1 MEKNGGGDESW
12 MGAIK
17 GGSWKGEQLVECCR
31 EARWKV
37 AKGVGELKGMGAG
50 VYGLGRTRGRKYS

>member
-17 GGSWKGEQLVECCR
+17 GGSWKGEQLVEC
-31 EARWKV
+31 W
-37 AKGVGELKGMGAG
+37 
-50 VYGLGRTRGRKYS
+50 